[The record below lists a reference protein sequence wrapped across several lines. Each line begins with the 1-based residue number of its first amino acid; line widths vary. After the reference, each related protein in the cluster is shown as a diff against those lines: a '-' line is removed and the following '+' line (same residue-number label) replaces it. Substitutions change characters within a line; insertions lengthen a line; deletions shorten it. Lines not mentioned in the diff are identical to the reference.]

1 MSHDH
6 AHHAHSSDLAQI
18 LDLDA
23 EVFAPALE
31 GVYAD
36 IERLADGPVRSIVDL
51 GAGTGAGTFGLLG
64 RFGEA
69 HVVAVDASDEM
80 LAHLRRRA
88 EQLELSGRVST
99 RLADLDAA
107 VPDVDPVD
115 LAWASAS
122 LHHLADPDRTLTAL
136 VSTIRPGGLLAVLE
150 LDGFPRYLPDGT
162 PGGASE
168 SRAHELLAADRA
180 RDMPAM
186 GSDWGA
192 RLTTAGLLVEQHR
205 PVTVDLTSA
214 VPEAARRLA
223 TLGLARIRGAVA
235 DRLGPDELQ
244 AYETLLDGGA
254 DDVRHRPDLRV
265 SAERWLWIA
274 RRPA

>member
-1 MSHDH
+1 MTHDH
-6 AHHAHSSDLAQI
+6 THQHDDLAQI

-31 GVYAD
+31 GVYAEV
-36 IERLADGPVRSIVDL
+36 ERLADGPVRSIADL
-51 GAGTGAGTFGLLG
+51 GAGTGAGTFGLLA
-64 RFGEA
+64 RFGDA

-88 EQLELSGRVST
+88 EQLGLSGRVST
-99 RLADLDAA
+99 RLTDLDAA

-122 LHHLADPDRTLTAL
+122 LHHLADPDRTLAAL
-136 VSTIRPGGLLAVLE
+136 VSTIRPGGLLAVME
-150 LDGFPRYLPDGT
+150 LDGFPRFVPDGT
-162 PGGASE
+162 PGGAAE

-180 RDMPAM
+180 RDMPTM
-186 GSDWGA
+186 GTDWGA
-192 RLTTAGLLVEQHR
+192 RLTTAGLLLEQHR

-214 VPEAARRLA
+214 VPEAAQRLA
-223 TLGLARIRGAVA
+223 TFCLARIREAVA
-235 DRLGPDELQ
+235 ERLGPDELQ
-244 AYETLLDGGA
+244 TYDALLDGGA
-254 DDVRHRPDLRV
+254 DDVRRRADLRV
-265 SAERWLWIA
+265 TAERWLWIA